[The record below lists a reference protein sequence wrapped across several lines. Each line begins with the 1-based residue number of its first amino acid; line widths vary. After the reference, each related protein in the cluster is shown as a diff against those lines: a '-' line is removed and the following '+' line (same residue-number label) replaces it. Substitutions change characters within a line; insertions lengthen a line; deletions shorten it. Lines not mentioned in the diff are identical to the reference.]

1 MHMAISF
8 LKNLLGVKANGV
20 VQSGIEMYVK
30 WDPKGASEA
39 ELKTM
44 EGKLDQ
50 MGLHVAQARAR
61 YNEAQKALDT
71 MNSLMH
77 ERMTAADTL
86 QKQLDAESD
95 PARKASLEK
104 SLATLVDLLEK
115 MTPEVD
121 EDDKDAVS
129 AHEFLEQLEA
139 AYTAFGDKLKHA
151 RSDLDRAQREM
162 ERQRLTRDNA
172 ADRAEAARQAAGL
185 SSSGSSVN
193 VALEAMHAAAE
204 RDRVKAEANNAKAAL
219 LKPTVPEQDDPNIV
233 AALAAA
239 KGTGA
244 PPTSLTDRLAALRS
258 RAG

>member
-1 MHMAISF
+1 MAISF
-8 LKNLLGVKANGV
+8 LKNLLGVKASGV
-20 VQSGIEMYVK
+20 IQSGIETYVK

-71 MNSLMH
+71 VNALMH
-77 ERMTAADTL
+77 ERMTAADML
-86 QKQLDAESD
+86 QKQLDAETD

-104 SLATLVDLLEK
+104 SLATLVGLLEQ
-115 MTPEVD
+115 MTPEAD
-121 EDDKDAVS
+121 QDAKDAAS
-129 AHEFLEQLEA
+129 AHDFVEQLEA
-139 AYTAFGDKLKHA
+139 AYSAFGEKLKHA
-151 RSDLDRAQREM
+151 RADLDRAQREM

-172 ADRAEAARQAAGL
+172 ADQAEAARQAAGL
-185 SSSGSSVN
+185 ANSGSSVN

-204 RDRVKAEANNAKAAL
+204 RDRLRAEASNAKASL
-219 LKPTVPEQDDPNIV
+219 LKPTVPEQDDPNIS

-239 KGTGA
+239 KGGSA
-244 PPTSLTDRLAALRS
+244 PPTSLADRLAALRS
-258 RAG
+258 RG